1 MDFTDT
7 PEEAAFRDEIQ
18 TWLREHL
25 EGEFAEI
32 GGRGGPADE
41 DGWDVRIEWEKL
53 LGKDRWLGL
62 SWPEE
67 YGGRGADFA
76 QQVIFNEEY
85 AKANA
90 PTRISFFGEGLF
102 APTLLQYGTD
112 EQKRRFLP
120 KIQAVE
126 ELWCQGYS
134 EPNAGSDLA
143 NVQTRGV
150 LDGDQWVVNGQKVWT
165 TLAHRAQ
172 WCFCVTRTD
181 PASTGHHGLS
191 YLLIPMDQ
199 PGVEVRPLEQMTGT
213 AEFNEVFFSDARTDR
228 DNVLGDVD
236 DGWKVAMATL
246 GFERGT
252 AFLSQ
257 QLGFQRELSELIEQA
272 QKLGVASD
280 PLIRQEL
287 ADSYVGVQIMKFN
300 GMRMLTN
307 LVKKGVLGPESSIGK
322 LYWSTWHRT
331 LGERA
336 LHVLGPDAMIVA
348 GEPGRGYE
356 LGELHRKFMF
366 SRSETIYAGA
376 SEIQRNIIGER
387 VLGLPREPKA
397 GADK

>member
-7 PEEAAFRDEIQ
+7 PEEAAFRDEIRA
-18 TWLREHL
+18 WLDDHL
-25 EGEFAEI
+25 EGDFAAI

-41 DGWDVRIEWEKL
+41 NAWDIRVEWEKL
-53 LGKDRWLGL
+53 LGRDRWLGL

-67 YGGRGADFA
+67 YGGRAASFA

-90 PTRISFFGEGLF
+90 PARISFFGEGLF
-102 APTLLQYGTD
+102 APTLLAFGTD
-112 EQKRRFLP
+112 EQKQRFLP
-120 KIQAVE
+120 KIQSVE

-143 NVQTRGV
+143 NVQTRAL
-150 LDGDQWVVNGQKVWT
+150 LDGEQWVVNGQKVWT

-172 WCFCVTRTD
+172 WCFCVARTD
-181 PASTGHHGLS
+181 PESTGHKGLS

-199 PGVEVRPLEQMTGT
+199 PGVEVRPLKQMTGT
-213 AEFNEVFFSDARTDR
+213 AEFNEVFFSDARTDAG
-228 DNVLGDVD
+228 NVLGDVN

-257 QLGFQRELSELIEQA
+257 QLGFQRELQELIDIA
-272 QKLGVASD
+272 HKRGVTED
-280 PLIRQEL
+280 PVIRQEL
-287 ADSYVGVQIMKFN
+287 SDSFIGVQIMKYN
-300 GMRMLTN
+300 GMRMLTG

-322 LYWSTWHRT
+322 LYWSSWHRT

-336 LHVLGPDAMIVA
+336 MHVLGADAQLVEDA
-348 GEPGRGYE
+348 APGQYH
-356 LGELHRKFMF
+356 LDELHRIFMF
-366 SRSETIYAGA
+366 SRSETIYAGS

-387 VLGLPREPKA
+387 VLGLPREPK
-397 GADK
+397 